1 MPSPRP
7 FPPPSASEPPRAAD
21 LLARRLAEAGCR
33 QAFGMPG
40 GEVLTLVD
48 ALEAAGIEVVL
59 ARHETAAGLM
69 AEGAWHATGAP
80 GVLLA
85 TLGPGAMNAVNA
97 VANAHQD
104 RVPLIVVTGCV
115 DAEEAATYTHQV
127 LDHSRV
133 LETITKASFRL
144 APGTADVL
152 ADKAVGIATEGRP
165 GPVHL
170 DLPISVAA
178 ARVPPRPP
186 VRRPPAVPC
195 VPAPEALAEARRW
208 LSQARRPVILAGL
221 DAVNEAA
228 GAPLAALA
236 EAIGAPVV
244 TTYKAKGLIPEDHP
258 RALGG
263 AGLSPLADGHLL
275 PLMRRADLILLA
287 GYDPIEMRAGWRD
300 AWDPAAA
307 RVIDL
312 AAEPNRHAMHQAGMN
327 VVGHVGATLDLL
339 AEGQPSRESWPD
351 GEPAATRAALAAAF
365 PTDEAWGPAAVVD
378 ECRRALPGET
388 VATVDSGAHRIVLSQ
403 MWRTPMPRGL
413 LQSSGLCTMGCAL
426 PLALGRL
433 AADPERPVAAFMGD
447 AGFLMVA
454 GELSVAAERGLRP
467 IVVVFVDASL
477 ALIELKQRERQLRNA
492 AVEFGRHDIA
502 AIGRAFG
509 GHGHRVAS
517 RAALR
522 AALAAALAADRFTV
536 IAAEIERGAYDG
548 RI

>member
-1 MPSPRP
+1 MTVH
-7 FPPPSASEPPRAAD
+7 PRAAD

-48 ALEAAGIEVVL
+48 AFAQAGIETVL
-59 ARHETAAGLM
+59 ARHETAAGFM

-115 DAEEAATYTHQV
+115 DAHEAATYTHQV
-127 LDHSRV
+127 LDHGRV
-133 LETITKASFRL
+133 LETITKATFRL
-144 APGTADVL
+144 TPGTADVL
-152 ADKAVGIATEGRP
+152 ADRAVGIATEGRP

-170 DLPISVAA
+170 DVPISAAA
-178 ARVPPRPP
+178 ARPPPAPP
-186 VRRPPAVPC
+186 VRRPPAVPS
-195 VPAPEALAEARRW
+195 VPAPEALGEACRRLAEAE
-208 LSQARRPVILAGL
+208 RPVILAGL
-221 DAVNEAA
+221 DAVNDGA
-228 GAPLAALA
+228 GPALRRLA

-244 TTYKAKGLIPEDHP
+244 TTYKAKGLLAEDHP
-258 RALGG
+258 LALGG
-263 AGLSPLADGHLL
+263 AGLSPLGDAHLL
-275 PLMRRADLILLA
+275 PLMRAADLILLA

-300 AWDPAAA
+300 VWNPAEA
-307 RVIDL
+307 RVIDV
-312 AAEPNRHAMHQAGMN
+312 AAEPNRHGMHQATTN
-327 VVGHVGATLDLL
+327 IVGHVGATLGLL
-339 AEGQPSRESWPD
+339 ADGLAPRRTWHG

-365 PTDEAWGPAAVVD
+365 PTGEEWGPAAVVD
-378 ECRRALPGET
+378 ECRRALPEEA
-388 VATVDSGAHRIVLSQ
+388 VATADSGAHRILLSQ

-433 AADPERPVAAFMGD
+433 AAEPGRPVVAFMGD

-454 GELSVAAERGLRP
+454 GELSVAAERGLAP

-477 ALIELKQRERQLRNA
+477 ALIEMKQRGRQLSNA
-492 AVEFGRHDIA
+492 AVDFGRHDVA

-517 RAALR
+517 RAELR
-522 AALAAALAADRFTV
+522 AALEAGLAADRFTV